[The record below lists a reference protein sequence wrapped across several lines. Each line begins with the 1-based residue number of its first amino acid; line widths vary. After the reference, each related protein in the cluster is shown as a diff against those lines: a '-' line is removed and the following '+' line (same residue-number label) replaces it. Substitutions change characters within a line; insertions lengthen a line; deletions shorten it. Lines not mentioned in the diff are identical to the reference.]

1 MNHYDSADLSSAFA
15 RIATS
20 RRSVRGFLP
29 TPVPAAEIKQVLEIA
44 QRAPSNCNV
53 QPWMVHVVSGAALDR
68 LRNALVN
75 AFSAGQMTMDFIF
88 TGLYQGIYK
97 ERQNDSAK
105 QLYTAMGIAREDK
118 AGRMTGLLRNYQFF
132 DAPHAVLVFMD
143 ETQTLREAID
153 CGMYAQ
159 TLMLALQS
167 HGISSCAQAAVS
179 FCADT
184 VRETLAIPA
193 SQKMLFGISFGYEDK
208 SVPAN
213 NARVGRAALSEA
225 ITFHE

>member
-1 MNHYDSADLSSAFA
+1 MNHSNVSELAAAFD

-29 TPVPAAEIKQVLEIA
+29 QTVPVADIKAALEIA

-53 QPWMVHVVSGAALDR
+53 QPWIVHVVSGAALER

-88 TGLYQGIYK
+88 TGLYQGVYK

-105 QLYTAMGIAREDK
+105 QLYKAMGIAREDK

-132 DAPHAVLVFMD
+132 DAPHAALVFMD
-143 ETQTLREAID
+143 EAQSLREAID

-159 TLMLALQS
+159 TLMLALQAR
-167 HGISSCAQAAVS
+167 GIDSCAQAAVS

-184 VRETLAIPA
+184 VREVLGIP
-193 SQKMLFGISFGYEDK
+193 STQKMLFGIAFGYEDK
-208 SVPAN
+208 AVAAN
-213 NARVGRAALSEA
+213 NARVARAALSEA
-225 ITFHE
+225 VTFYN